1 MFSAKLPAASSV
13 TGKGAPRPLRE
24 HSGLS
29 TGDLFALGCAVVLA
43 LAFFFLPWL
52 EITGTTV
59 TGYGL
64 LSEFVPGTPYFIY
77 SFLWMFLVAIVL
89 SVLAGVIGVVNAR
102 AQEYTRV
109 TALIAGI
116 LALSYYV
123 AFVIRDRDNSA
134 HMLRATRMGYWLALL
149 AAAGLIAQ
157 IAIKRPYL
165 DKLHAAQRGQRAR
178 LPWRRNQAIRAW
190 LFTLPMLTLMVTFLV
205 YPIFGS
211 VEIAFFNYA
220 GFGEPTQYVG
230 LRHFRTVAH
239 DPMFWNAFWNTVT
252 YTITLVPIQLTLA
265 LILAIIL
272 NNERMRFRLF
282 YRTIYFLPVVT
293 STAVAAIVM
302 RAMLST
308 EFGLK
313 LSEFVG
319 DLFNTGPK
327 IPIAPHIH
335 PTLSLPTIIV
345 FGIWHSFGINLV
357 LFMAALQTV
366 PQDLYD
372 AAKVDG
378 ANGRQTLIYVT
389 LPSIRGVSLII
400 LFFATLGSLSVFEQ
414 YFALTG
420 GTITHSQVVS
430 AYIYN
435 YAFASQ
441 GPANLGFASAAA
453 LFMNLLVLSISSAQI
468 IVSRSVGR
476 SRQS

>member
-1 MFSAKLPAASSV
+1 MFSVKLPAAG
-13 TGKGAPRPLRE
+13 TGARLVARE
-24 HSGLS
+24 QSGLPI
-29 TGDLFALGCAVVLA
+29 GDLFTLGCTGVLA
-43 LAFFFLPWL
+43 AAFFFLPWL
-52 EITGTTV
+52 TINGTPV

-77 SFLWMFLVAIVL
+77 SFLWMFLVAVAL
-89 SVLAGVIGVVNAR
+89 GGLAGAVGVINVR

-116 LALSYYV
+116 LTLFYYV
-123 AFVIRDRDNSA
+123 AFVIRDQNSSA
-134 HMLRATRMGYWLALL
+134 HMLQATQTGYWLALL
-149 AAAGLIAQ
+149 AAIGLIFQ

-165 DKLHAAQRGQRAR
+165 DQLYAAQQHTR
-178 LPWRRNQAIRAW
+178 LPWRKNQAIRAW
-190 LFTLPMLTLMVTFLV
+190 LFALPMLTLMVTFLV

-211 VEIAFFNYA
+211 IEIAFFNYA

-230 LRHFRTVAH
+230 LRHFRTVANDH
-239 DPMFWNAFWNTVT
+239 MFWNAFRNTVI
-252 YTITLVPIQLTLA
+252 YTVTLVPIQLTLA

-293 STAVAAIVM
+293 STAVAAIVI

-308 EFGLK
+308 EFGLT

-319 DLFNTGPK
+319 GLFGTGSRVLV
-327 IPIAPHIH
+327 APHIH
-335 PTLSLPTIIV
+335 PTLSLPTVIA
-345 FGIWHSFGINLV
+345 FGIWHTFGINLV

-366 PQDLYD
+366 PKDLYD

-378 ANGRQTLIYVT
+378 ANGWQTLIYVT

-420 GTITHSQVVS
+420 GTITHSLVVS

-441 GPANLGFASAAA
+441 GPSNLGFASAAA
-453 LFMNLLVLSISSAQI
+453 LFMNLLVLGISSTQLV
-468 IVSRSVGR
+468 VSRSLGR
-476 SRQS
+476 SRRS